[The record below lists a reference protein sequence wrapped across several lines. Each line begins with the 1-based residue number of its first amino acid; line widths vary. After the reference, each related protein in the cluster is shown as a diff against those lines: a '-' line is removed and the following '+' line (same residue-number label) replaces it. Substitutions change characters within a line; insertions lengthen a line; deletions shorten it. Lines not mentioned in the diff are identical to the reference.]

1 MNAKGIMELEKI
13 YKELEEEILNLP
25 PLDIPPNSLNNSLN
39 VERNEITKK
48 YMERIR
54 KVREEYSKW

>member
-1 MNAKGIMELEKI
+1 MNEKGKMELEKI
-13 YKELEEEILNLP
+13 YKAREEEILNLP
-25 PLDIPPNSLNNSLN
+25 PLDLPPNSLNNSLN

-54 KVREEYSKW
+54 KVREEYSK

>member
-13 YKELEEEILNLP
+13 YKELEAEIVNLP

-54 KVREEYSKW
+54 KVREEYSK